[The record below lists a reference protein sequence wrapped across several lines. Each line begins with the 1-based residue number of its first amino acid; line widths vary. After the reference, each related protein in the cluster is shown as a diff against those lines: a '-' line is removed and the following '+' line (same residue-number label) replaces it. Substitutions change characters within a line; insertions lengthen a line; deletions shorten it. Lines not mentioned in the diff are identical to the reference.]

1 MYLAYLIFKKDNP
14 FDLWVKC
21 AYCFQLENGKKL
33 HRNNMTSQFRNIIKK
48 GLLDIYDAELKKIA
62 DRYTCNSQRKTKT
75 SSMIDGDNNNLTQCL

>member
-1 MYLAYLIFKKDNP
+1 
-14 FDLWVKC
+14 
-21 AYCFQLENGKKL
+21 
-33 HRNNMTSQFRNIIKK
+33 MTSQFRNIIKK